1 MYTQFFRSFYL
12 IFAALFGML
21 FFGAAA
27 IVVSA
32 ARVGDPPST
41 LFAVA
46 IAGICANLV
55 ARSIKFMRE

>member
-12 IFAALFGML
+12 VFAALFGML

-32 ARVGDPPST
+32 ARVGDVPST

-55 ARSIKFMRE
+55 SRAIKFMRE